1 MTFLAEIHVVP
12 INTNTLLLVAEV
24 IVAAIIS
31 ALYIKSRIPQ
41 ETIKEQTSLIATLKD
56 RLDEMDRTNKLL
68 LDQQNADRAL
78 INKLEGQIEI
88 LRDLPLK
95 SIAAALNLT
104 SPAAVTVNT
113 AADVIADRRKA

>member
-1 MTFLAEIHVVP
+1 MLAGINVVP
-12 INTNTLLLVAEV
+12 VTTNTLILLVE
-24 IVAAIIS
+24 IAAGTVVS

-41 ETIKEQTSLIATLKD
+41 QTIKEQAILIETLVS
-56 RLDEMDRTNKLL
+56 RLDEMDRTNKIL

-95 SIAAALNLT
+95 SIAAALDLT
-104 SPAAVTVNT
+104 ATKAPTVVVAT
-113 AADVIADRRKA
+113 DRRAGKK